1 MKKIITTALISLP
14 ILFSSNILAEGFNDN
29 YFQVGYSTSNYKF
42 VDEIMDIEGSV
53 EIGNNFS
60 EKVT

>member
-1 MKKIITTALISLP
+1 MKKIITMALMTIP
-14 ILFSSNILAEGFNDN
+14 MLFSSNILAEGFNDN
-29 YFQVGYSTSNYKF
+29 YLQVGYSTSNYKF

-60 EKVT
+60 I